1 MVPKTSL
8 ALVLAL
14 STTSTTARSI
24 DKRIIGGE
32 EAAEGEFPSM
42 VSFQSNGHECGGV
55 LLDSTTVLT
64 ADHCGKHDTSHD
76 KDRVVRVG
84 TTVSARPPDPSQALL
99 RLAIEAASGRGAEGR
114 NAPTGGKRDDNIGRS
129 RIPAEWCPAEQ
140 PTYWPNDI
148 QIWKLLTAIEESDKI
163 KYAKLPE
170 EGSDPAPNS
179 TAITVGWGDQGAESF
194 HVPSPVSK
202 LHKVTL
208 PVHDRQV
215 CIQADPNAGGRDS
228 IVCAGGGGR
237 GVGNFD
243 SGGPLF
249 DAATGTLIGI
259 TSWVPKEKN
268 GAECGQ
274 MPTVF
279 TRIKANLGGGVGQP
293 PSAEELW
300 IREATL
306 LMSEHCS
313 RFLHEDPDD
322 ACGEASGECLKEMPQ
337 DTPDTELLRCLDF
350 KEACAGQKG
359 EPAKHSQCIEKAKVC
374 VKEKD
379 IRVGGTEE
387 IQECALKDL

>member
-1 MVPKTSL
+1 MVPKASL

-14 STTSTTARSI
+14 SAASTTARSI

-42 VSFQSNGHECGGV
+42 
-55 LLDSTTVLT
+55 
-64 ADHCGKHDTSHD
+64 
-76 KDRVVRVG
+76 
-84 TTVSARPPDPSQALL
+84 
-99 RLAIEAASGRGAEGR
+99 GREGR
-114 NAPTGGKRDDNIGRS
+114 NDVVSGYAKATVAPFGFPK
-129 RIPAEWCPAEQ
+129 AEH

-194 HVPSPVSK
+194 HISSPVSK

-237 GVGNFD
+237 DLGKFD

-279 TRIKANLGGGVGQP
+279 TRVGSYIPWIKANLGGGVGQP

-306 LMSEHCS
+306 LMSGHCS

-322 ACGEASGECLKEMPQ
+322 ACEEASGECPKEMPQ
-337 DTPDTELLRCLDF
+337 DTPDTELLRCMDF

-379 IRVGGTEE
+379 IRYGGTEE

>member
-1 MVPKTSL
+1 MVPKASL

-14 STTSTTARSI
+14 SAASTTARSI

-42 VSFQSNGHECGGV
+42 ILYSGGV
-55 LLDSTTVLT
+55 VSGYAKATV
-64 ADHCGKHDTSHD
+64 APFGFPK
-76 KDRVVRVG
+76 
-84 TTVSARPPDPSQALL
+84 
-99 RLAIEAASGRGAEGR
+99 AEH
-114 NAPTGGKRDDNIGRS
+114 
-129 RIPAEWCPAEQ
+129 

-148 QIWKLLTAIEESDKI
+148 QIWKLLTTIEESDKI

-194 HVPSPVSK
+194 HISSPVSK

-237 GVGNFD
+237 GVGKFD

-249 DAATGTLIGI
+249 DAATGTLISI

-279 TRIKANLGGGVGQP
+279 TRVGSYIPWIKANLGGGVGQP

-306 LMSEHCS
+306 LMSGHCS

-322 ACGEASGECLKEMPQ
+322 ACEEASGECLKEMPQ
-337 DTPDTELLRCLDF
+337 DTPDTELLRCMDF
-350 KEACAGQKG
+350 REACAGQKG

-379 IRVGGTEE
+379 IRYGGTEE